1 MIKDSKLIGTKI
13 AAPFGWKKFKVGEL
27 FDMHSPSG
35 NGLYSSADGIKFD
48 KDDFVRCTTSSRDCN
63 GVPICLPRSSFGEI
77 LERGLSV
84 ASNGDAGSV
93 FYHNNEFAVLQDSYA
108 LTLKSD
114 SDKISDFT
122 YLFLCAVLNKQF
134 ELFSYTTK
142 AVWKRYN
149 MLEIE
154 LPVTFDNQLDFD
166 WMSVYIKAVKADYL
180 EQKAL
185 SNQNEIK
192 AYLSAGN
199 VDSMDVTDAD
209 RQFLRDFANLP
220 RRKFKVTD
228 ILTLKNSP
236 DIHVKQKTV
245 PLISAGDNNHG
256 IKERIQTFEYCNNV
270 LTVSKLGQT
279 FYYHSNVCYTD
290 DVLGLQLPVDSIL
303 VGLFLQAILNK
314 QTRQLSSYG
323 HQFRMKRLSELSL
336 TMPISNGDQI
346 DVQSIEKYMQIQSK
360 PLINNIVKTLI
371 PVGGGQP

>member
-13 AAPFGWKKFKVGEL
+13 KAPFGWQQFKVGEL
-27 FDMHSPSG
+27 FDVQS
-35 NGLYSSADGIKFD
+35 
-48 KDDFVRCTTSSRDCN
+48 
-63 GVPICLPRSSFGEI
+63 
-77 LERGLSV
+77 
-84 ASNGDAGSV
+84 
-93 FYHNNEFAVLQDSYA
+93 
-108 LTLKSD
+108 
-114 SDKISDFT
+114 
-122 YLFLCAVLNKQF
+122 
-134 ELFSYTTK
+134 TK
-142 AVWKRYN
+142 AVNYDELMPNGKYPYVVRSANNNGIREYMSGDLSMLNKGHCITLGIDTASYFYQDCDKFFAGVKVKALHLLNRELSENIALYLIECLSRYVTGYGYTGGKPFKVTDFLN
-149 MLEIE
+149 EVLI
-154 LPVTFDNQLDFD
+154 LPVTADDQPDFE
-166 WMSVYIKAVKADYL
+166 WMSDYIKAVKSNYL

-185 SNQNEIK
+185 SNRNEIE

-199 VDSMDVTDAD
+199 VDSTDITDDD
-209 RQFLRDFANLP
+209 RQFLRNFAKLP

-236 DIHVKQKTV
+236 DIHVEQKTV
-245 PLISAGDNNHG
+245 PLVSAGDNNHG

-290 DVLGLQLPVDSIL
+290 DVLGLQLPVDSVL

-360 PLINNIVKTLI
+360 PLINNIVKTLV
-371 PVGGGQP
+371 PVGEDDLN